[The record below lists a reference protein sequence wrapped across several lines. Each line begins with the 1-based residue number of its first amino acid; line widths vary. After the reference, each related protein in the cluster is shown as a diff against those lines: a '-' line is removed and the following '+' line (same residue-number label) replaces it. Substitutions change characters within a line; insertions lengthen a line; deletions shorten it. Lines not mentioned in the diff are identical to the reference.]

1 MPDVKVF
8 NGERLKA
15 ARIYRSMTIAELA
28 EAADVTKQAISSY
41 ENDKG
46 NPSLET
52 LLKLISALGFPRD
65 YFYEEDKDKVKVG
78 NTYFRALLT
87 TNKKDRLSQVEKIKV
102 LSRIYHFLNRYID
115 FPKLYIPKI
124 DYNASIEE
132 KALQLREHWGLGLD
146 PIANMV
152 RQLEKYGFVVT
163 SFATEGRTIDAFSQR
178 QEVNGNEYYFVVLG
192 SDKNSAARRQFD
204 AAHELGHIILHDW
217 SLDLEQVSREEFR
230 QLEQEANQF
239 AAALLLP
246 RDSFVS
252 DLIYPNRLDFYVELK
267 KKWKVSI
274 AAMVMRAHQLKVINS
289 NQYQYLLRQ
298 ISKRGWR
305 TKEPLDDIIAVP
317 QPTVL
322 KKAIDVLITNDALS
336 GDQLILELSR
346 HGLSLN
352 RSEIEALL
360 GLQKGTLNNK
370 NQGSPIVTLKRKEK

>member
-1 MPDVKVF
+1 MMDIKVF
-8 NGERLKA
+8 NGERLKT

-28 EAADVTKQAISSY
+28 EAAGVTKQAISSY

-65 YFYEEDKDKVKVG
+65 YFYEVDKDKVKVG

-87 TNKKDRLSQVEKIKV
+87 TNKKDRLAQIEKIKV
-102 LSRIYHFLNRYID
+102 LARIYHFLNKHLD
-115 FPKLYIPKI
+115 FPVLNIPKI
-124 DYNASIEE
+124 DFNADIEE
-132 KALQLREHWGLGLD
+132 KAMQLRNEWGLGLD
-146 PIANMV
+146 PISNMV
-152 RQLEKYGFVVT
+152 RQLEKNGFIVT
-163 SFATEGRTIDAFSQR
+163 SFSTEGRSIDAFSQR
-178 QEVNGNEYYFVVLG
+178 QEVNGNEYYFIVVG
-192 SDKNSAARRQFD
+192 NDKNTAARRQFD

-230 QLEQEANQF
+230 QLESEANQF

-246 RDSFVS
+246 KDSFVS

-274 AAMVMRAHQLKVINS
+274 SAMIMRAHQLKVINS
-289 NQYQYLLRQ
+289 NQHQYLMRQ

-322 KKAIDVLITNDALS
+322 KKAIDVLITNDRLS
-336 GDQLILELSR
+336 GEQIMIELSR
-346 HGLSLN
+346 NGLSLN
-352 RSEIEALL
+352 QSEVEVLL
-360 GLQKGTLNNK
+360 GLNKGTLNNK
-370 NQGSPIVTLKRKEK
+370 NQNNPIVALKRNPE